1 MAKRLNDRRSHFVEL
16 GDLGNGG
23 QFTAKLESV
32 EVAQSSNP
40 VAYSV
45 MATYMTTRERDS
57 VGMWFRV
64 ISFHYKQGYQQ
75 SPTTPWL

>member
-1 MAKRLNDRRSHFVEL
+1 MTAQLP
-16 GDLGNGG
+16 GG
-23 QFTAKLESV
+23 AAKLESV

-64 ISFHYKQGYQQ
+64 IEFS
-75 SPTTPWL
+75 L